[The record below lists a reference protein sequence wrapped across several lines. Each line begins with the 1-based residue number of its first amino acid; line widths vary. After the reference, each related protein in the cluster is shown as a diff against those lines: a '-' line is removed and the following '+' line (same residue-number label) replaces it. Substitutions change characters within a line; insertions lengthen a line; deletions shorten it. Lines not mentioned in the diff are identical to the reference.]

1 MFCQFN
7 DLVGQRAGCLQP
19 GAYVSTVTL
28 PQEGHSSPSLAKIL
42 EDFPDGFKAFLEVL
56 WNILAFSLKFS
67 KRLMQQS
74 TNHQQITKKWPFN

>member
-42 EDFPDGFKAFLEVL
+42 EDFPDSFKVFLEVL
-56 WNILAFSLKFS
+56 
-67 KRLMQQS
+67 
-74 TNHQQITKKWPFN
+74 